1 MTKTERKHVS
11 NARLNYRTGFLNGVQ
26 YFHKMLDVYGD
37 DLTAFRAWIVRA
49 EETAK
54 NEQMAALDVYLEA
67 ADLNTKAT
75 F

>member
-26 YFHKMLDVYGD
+26 YAQKMLEVYAD
-37 DLTAFRAWIVRA
+37 DLNAFRAWFVRA
-49 EETAK
+49 EEVAK